1 MGPQEGKYVI
11 EHDSKQSDSLV
22 PLITKA
28 LLSALVMYA
37 VVTRMWA
44 CEDAYI
50 TFRYIDNLVHGL
62 GLVYNVGEH
71 VEGFTHPAWLFLV
84 SIPSFIGVS
93 IRASALW
100 LSLLCTL
107 IGLLIVAF
115 RDRDCQG
122 RAVLIPVALV
132 LFATHNGFREFS
144 ASGLEFPL
152 AFLLLA
158 AFYVSYKKHD
168 LLGKPLLHGT
178 LLSLLYLTRPEL
190 VLLLVSFY
198 LIEVFRA
205 VVYLI
210 RRRSK
215 ELGQWISG
223 IVKLTLPIL
232 VIAGGYHLFRAL
244 YYGEFFPN
252 TYYAKDGLGADWS
265 QGLRYFEHFWRFSPI
280 LVVALFIFLL
290 ILVFSVDY
298 RRGFFTNA
306 RRTIMLAQAALLTL
320 YVVRL
325 GGDFMAFRF
334 LLPSLVI
341 TALTI
346 NDMFDYI
353 LGKEKLVAVKAV
365 IALAVTLIF
374 TFRPTFVP
382 ARNGYIADERTYYNL
397 FHPAYMALFHEPS
410 SHRWYIMGQ
419 EARRFRESSDYP
431 IAIGTGNIGYLG
443 YAAGPG
449 VRIVDAYG
457 LVDKAVARNWK
468 YIRRRGRPGHELKL
482 TLSMA
487 VDKDVTFW
495 ETPFNDW
502 NQMLT
507 TNLGVI
513 ITLDPK
519 LLKFFPDQ
527 IITLKALKARLIADH
542 RQNEPI
548 FHFLTDLEN
557 KYHVRIESL

>member
-1 MGPQEGKYVI
+1 MGPQEGKYTI
-11 EHDSKQSDSLV
+11 EQDNLQSDHLV

-28 LLSALVMYA
+28 ILLAIVMYA

-50 TFRYIDNLVHGL
+50 TFRYIDNLLHGF

-84 SIPSFIGVS
+84 AVLSWLGVA

-107 IGLLIVAF
+107 VGLLIVAF
-115 RDRDCQG
+115 RDRDSEG
-122 RAVLIPVALV
+122 RAVLIPVALI

-168 LLGKPLLHGT
+168 LLGKPLLHGV
-178 LLSLLYLTRPEL
+178 LLALLYLTRPEL
-190 VLLLVSFY
+190 VLLVVSFY
-198 LIEVFRA
+198 LIEGARA
-205 VVYLI
+205 VAQLAHHDKEQLSHWF
-210 RRRSK
+210 SK
-215 ELGQWISG
+215 MVRLSI
-223 IVKLTLPIL
+223 PIL
-232 VIAGGYHLFRAL
+232 LIAGGYHLFRAL
-244 YYGEFFPN
+244 YYGEFYPN
-252 TYYAKDGLGADWS
+252 TYYAKDGLGAYWS
-265 QGLRYFEHFWRFSPI
+265 QGILYFEHFWHYSPI
-280 LVVALFIFLL
+280 LLAALLLFLFTL
-290 ILVFSVDY
+290 AFSREYRQGVFA
-298 RRGFFTNA
+298 NA
-306 RRTIMLAQAALLTL
+306 RRSIMLAQAALLTL
-320 YVVRL
+320 YVIRL

-341 TALTI
+341 IALSI
-346 NDMFDYI
+346 NDMFDYVV
-353 LGKEKLVAVKAV
+353 GKGKLVAVKAV

-382 ARNGYIADERTYYNL
+382 ERDAFIANERSYYDL
-397 FHPAYMALFHEPS
+397 FHPAYEALFQEPS
-410 SHRWYIMGQ
+410 SHRWYIMGL
-419 EARRFRESSDYP
+419 EARRFREFSDYP

-443 YAAGPG
+443 YAAGPS
-449 VRIVDAYG
+449 VRIVDVYG
-457 LVDKAVARNWK
+457 LVDKDVACNWK
-468 YIRRRGRPGHELKL
+468 YVRKRGRPGHELKL

-487 VDKDVTFW
+487 VRKDVTFW
-495 ETPFNDW
+495 ETPFADW

-519 LLKFFPDQ
+519 LLRFFPDQ
-527 IITLKALKARLIADH
+527 VVTLKALKARLIADH

-548 FHFLTDLEN
+548 FHFLTDLES
-557 KYHVRIESL
+557 KYHVKVESL